1 MTDQIKEVVR
11 LQASMDHLGSEL
23 ERVHTALERLPQIV
37 SAVERMSDNQ
47 ERHEVRLAAVEAS
60 TQTLLLARAEA
71 LHTREQL
78 DEYKKFN
85 DARFATLKKVQDEHG
100 KRLFVWLGG
109 LTVLIFVGGVLLSNV
124 NVNVVQKAVPA
135 ARP

>member
-11 LQASMDHLGSEL
+11 LQASMDHLGGEL
-23 ERVHTALERLPQIV
+23 ERVHDALKQLPKLMSGI
-37 SAVERMSDNQ
+37 ERMSENQ

-71 LHTREQL
+71 QHTREQL
-78 DEYKKFN
+78 DDYKALS
-85 DARFATLKKVQDEHG
+85 DTRYAALKKVQDEHG

-124 NVNVVQKAVPA
+124 NVNVVQKNVPTA
-135 ARP
+135 KP